1 MKIPPNRWDYRCQS
15 ESAAGSAV
23 GPADGDAPSILPTPT
38 PGERLTT
45 KESAPR
51 DYALTGWAGEHLS
64 GTPGTHN
71 VHMTLVNIVT
81 HSEAGWK
88 ASGPRTVAG
97 KPANDAKGRWGEG
110 TIRAKLALEVPTSSL
125 HHSVARREQYLCATP
140 SGFQVRGNHF
150 TEVFRE
156 RLRSRNTIGRL
167 SGSRSR
173 FWSSLP
179 SRHCPAH
186 PARSHGHTSG
196 RDS

>member
-97 KPANDAKGRWGEG
+97 KPANDAKGRWGKG
-110 TIRAKLALEVPTSSL
+110 TIRAKLAREVPTSPL
-125 HHSVARREQYLCATP
+125 HHSVSRREQYLCATP
-140 SGFQVRGNHF
+140 SGFQVHGNHF

-156 RLRSRNTIGRL
+156 RLRSRNT
-167 SGSRSR
+167 SGG
-173 FWSSLP
+173 LV
-179 SRHCPAH
+179 
-186 PARSHGHTSG
+186 GVD
-196 RDS
+196 RDFGPVCRRDIALRIQ